1 MIKHIAALTHQLLF
15 CVLFCPWLWWFC
27 AHCTKVDLR
36 NLRYEKYQNGFTRSG
51 CDPCHFQEM
60 YIHVIYMACNKAH
73 LFPEHLQEISEL
85 QLTSQSGTLA
95 ALKLWNSKRPSW
107 HTRYN
112 VTHKHIYMSFKY
124 LLICNLYILYT
135 SMQMHVWLHP
145 FPNDLWLAKIRAGN
159 WDLEEDSRHP
169 QEAAP
174 ALVVLYLKICGTIS
188 FRDVWCAKTAFPPPQ
203 KQKELPP
210 YTHIYV
216 YIIYIYTYKYVYVY
230 IFEKHIY
237 TSCIRII
244 FYIQTS
250 EWMQS
255 LHL

>member
-27 AHCTKVDLR
+27 DHCTKVDLR

-124 LLICNLYILYT
+124 LPICNLYILYT
-135 SMQMHVWLHP
+135 KYANACRTASISKWSMASSSIQGTEIWRRIVAILRKQ
-145 FPNDLWLAKIRAGN
+145 LQL
-159 WDLEEDSRHP
+159 LLCSTSRSAVP
-169 QEAAP
+169 SAS
-174 ALVVLYLKICGTIS
+174 VMC
-188 FRDVWCAKTAFPPPQ
+188 DVQKTAFPQ
-203 KQKELPP
+203 SVH
-210 YTHIYV
+210 THMYIYKILCIYIDVKNMYIYV
-216 YIIYIYTYKYVYVY
+216 NICIY
-230 IFEKHIY
+230 
-237 TSCIRII
+237 
-244 FYIQTS
+244 
-250 EWMQS
+250 M
-255 LHL
+255 